1 MTNFCNDS
9 YCQVFLRRIPSRYRQ
24 SFHFFSFFFFNECE
38 VSRFF
43 RFGPFWLICRPPMGA
58 PAPYLPV
65 LVADTLVVANYLK
78 NFIPNWYFPWFLK
91 KNTWQVSLAIFC
103 HFEASGAPSSQY
115 GYRWAHPTSPY
126 AVFLLI
132 IGAQLATDPSPWRS
146 DDFSVFGTC
155 YLLPFLKS
163 TYRATIRRW
172 GDAMSVGKWGWSR
185 GDARPRRRD
194 GVRTIESDGENSPG
208 KEIHL

>member
-1 MTNFCNDS
+1 MPFLPSKVLIFSRKRHFWPFCRIWWPPCATPWPHMTNFCNDS

-65 LVADTLVVANYLK
+65 LVADTLVGANYLK
-78 NFIPNWYFPWFLK
+78 NFVPNWYFQWFLK

-103 HFEASGAPSSQY
+103 HFGASGAPSSQY

-155 YLLPFLKS
+155 
-163 TYRATIRRW
+163 
-172 GDAMSVGKWGWSR
+172 
-185 GDARPRRRD
+185 
-194 GVRTIESDGENSPG
+194 
-208 KEIHL
+208 